1 MVQKQRSAQS
11 ASLIRSSTDQI
22 SAVAKLSQSK
32 ANDSDN
38 DSRINPQA
46 ALLAAIRQ
54 RKGPNAARDEVDVVP
69 SEEIASAKP
78 NRLNPHSALLES
90 IRDAKTSVSSGS
102 LAKAA
107 QLSTDKPPRAALLTS
122 IKNATRSKVERNT
135 TNSLSE
141 SDKQPIAPYDADKNP
156 FLKSIGTKLSEIQ
169 AVYDDIDLKVES
181 MITAWEA
188 TARYFGEAST
198 TSSDHVF
205 LLLNRLILDM
215 RTTQLKRHR
224 QRIHHSTFPASLG
237 TFSSTVMSALAESLF
252 RFVEVGHQIVTKYGA
267 GVVLTIR
274 RLERKI
280 EVRFPW
286 SQECFLQPS
295 ALLGI
300 GDRVWCKMFGIGF
313 IRETLYSKGFCCVR
327 FPFGFGFIRT
337 SDISYHWNNMLHQKQ
352 WDLLTSHELTRHS
365 NFFPGDLVRTP
376 FGIGTVRSISQRRR
390 MYAPKNSSNG
400 CEYVVRFDVLESHER
415 EWSESLSSP
424 QGYCLSTGLTL
435 QYTLQ
440 L

>member
-237 TFSSTVMSALAESLF
+237 TFSLTVMCALSESF
-252 RFVEVGHQIVTKYGA
+252 SY
-267 GVVLTIR
+267 R
-274 RLERKI
+274 RS
-280 EVRFPW
+280 W
-286 SQECFLQPS
+286 
-295 ALLGI
+295 
-300 GDRVWCKMFGIGF
+300 
-313 IRETLYSKGFCCVR
+313 
-327 FPFGFGFIRT
+327 T
-337 SDISYHWNNMLHQKQ
+337 SDCDKIRCWSSVDH
-352 WDLLTSHELTRHS
+352 
-365 NFFPGDLVRTP
+365 TP
-376 FGIGTVRSISQRRR
+376 LETQDRS
-390 MYAPKNSSNG
+390 
-400 CEYVVRFDVLESHER
+400 
-415 EWSESLSSP
+415 SLSLEPRMFLAAECTAWNWRS
-424 QGYCLSTGLTL
+424 CLVQNVWYWIHPRNALFKRILLCSSSFRLWIHSD
-435 QYTLQ
+435 Q
-440 L
+440 